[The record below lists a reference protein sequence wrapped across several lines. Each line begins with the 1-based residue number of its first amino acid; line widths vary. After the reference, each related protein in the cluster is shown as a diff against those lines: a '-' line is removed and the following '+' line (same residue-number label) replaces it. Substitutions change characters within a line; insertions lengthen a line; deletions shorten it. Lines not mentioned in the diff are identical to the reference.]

1 MAPRLCRPPWAL
13 NRPPRARLGA
23 GVSHRTAATQCEPGC
38 CPRLQDEASADTG
51 VSRAPL
57 PPAWHGYATASA
69 RLLCPS
75 DRAQRPACAKGPQH
89 QATMHDKSHCYFSLQ
104 MACVAKSDEGCRL
117 RKPKFWQNAVRV
129 IGQNAHSPR
138 VSRTQRTSWLLR
150 GGSAAAAPR
159 SSLGSGARAA
169 ARRRAAVCFCG
180 DGCCAAAV
188 PLPRLAAS
196 HQRRSSRGALA
207 RSPARPRR

>member
-38 CPRLQDEASADTG
+38 CPRLQDEASAGAG

-57 PPAWHGYATASA
+57 PPAWHGYATAGA

-104 MACVAKSDEGCRL
+104 MACVAESDEGCKL
-117 RKPKFWQNAVRV
+117 RKPQFWSAVRV
-129 IGQNAHSPR
+129 IGQNAHSPQ

-159 SSLGSGARAA
+159 CFT
-169 ARRRAAVCFCG
+169 AAVLEPQCWYGAVLVCG
-180 DGCCAAAV
+180 DGCCAAV
-188 PLPRLAAS
+188 VSL
-196 HQRRSSRGALA
+196 
-207 RSPARPRR
+207 